1 MNGRDI
7 DWVEVSKQLGGN
19 RVPLDCMRQG
29 LTRRTHQ
36 WTEETD
42 KRLLDAIDVYGQ
54 HNWQL
59 GMKILFLIGTLYLQI
74 IFFHYIQLPELSQR
88 MQLPNNVKRDI
99 TTPSIPLC
107 VVVPGLKMKTRD

>member
-1 MNGRDI
+1 MERLRAILSEMNGRDI

-59 GMKILFLIGTLYLQI
+59 GMKFLFLHQYILFTNHT
-74 IFFHYIQLPELSQR
+74 F
-88 MQLPNNVKRDI
+88 
-99 TTPSIPLC
+99 PSIFS
-107 VVVPGLKMKTRD
+107 